1 MAVVLVAN
9 GPMRGIDLRESSL
22 SVAKKFQLI
31 VAVPD
36 LTVKIQNQITI
47 RLAGMENERVIS
59 FATRQHIRPGS
70 PINPIVASQTID
82 GIAAGGA
89 NKIIIARSADNISRR
104 WRRGRSNIIIGDGA

>member
-1 MAVVLVAN
+1 
-9 GPMRGIDLRESSL
+9 MRGIDLREGSL

-31 VAVPD
+31 VAVPA

-47 RLAGMENERVIS
+47 RLAGMENERIIS

-89 NKIIIARSADNISRR
+89 NKIIIARSADNIRACLQLGGLR
-104 WRRGRSNIIIGDGA
+104 TRTDQNQTRNAVL